1 MVLAAGR
8 KRLTT
13 CDAEEDRTLSVF
25 VEQPVAVVPRKLK
38 TIIGKKTIVVIVD
51 NTLTG
56 DIHQNVIPA

>member
-38 TIIGKKTIVVIVD
+38 TIIGKKT
-51 NTLTG
+51 LTG

>member
-25 VEQPVAVVPRKLK
+25 VEQPVAVVL
-38 TIIGKKTIVVIVD
+38 D
-51 NTLTG
+51 N
-56 DIHQNVIPA
+56 PAADLAVAVLRQDCTALGLE